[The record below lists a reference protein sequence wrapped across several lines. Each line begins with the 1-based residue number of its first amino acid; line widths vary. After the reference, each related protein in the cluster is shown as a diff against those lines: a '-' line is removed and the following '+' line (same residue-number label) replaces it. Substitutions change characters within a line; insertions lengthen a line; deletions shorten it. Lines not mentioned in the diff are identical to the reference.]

1 MEIGNRKALADEIL
15 EDARRKAERNHERA
29 GREARKILDAALAD
43 ADRLTAGVLDAARRR
58 AERLTKAAGAT
69 VGQEVR
75 RDLLAAQEN
84 ELAKLFDQALERL
97 ERRKGYDYPATLA
110 ALAAEAIRAMD
121 TGHVVLGFAE
131 GVHPLATGEWLAEV
145 RRRAGRD
152 VAIDVSEEP
161 EPIRGGVVVRSA
173 DGRLLVDNSFAARLA
188 RLRPDLRRQVAALVY
203 PHAADEARGA
213 K

>member
-131 GVHPLATGEWLAEV
+131 GVRLLATDEWLADV
-145 RRRAGRD
+145 RRRASRD

-188 RLRPDLRRQVAALVY
+188 RLRPELRRQVAALVY
-203 PHAADEARGA
+203 PDAADEARGA